1 MPSCRDDGLPVP
13 VGLPGRGDDVGHIRA
28 VQQRGPGEG
37 ELPVAVVD
45 VVHDL
50 VQAVEA
56 VFLLPE
62 QLRLALFRARVE
74 RRHLYLEHAFAAPV
88 FMHDPVA

>member
-1 MPSCRDDGLPVP
+1 MPPGF
-13 VGLPGRGDDVGHIRA
+13 PGRCNDVGHFRA
-28 VQQRGPGEG
+28 VHQRGAGEG
-37 ELPVAVVD
+37 ERPVAVVD

-62 QLRLALFRARVE
+62 QFGLALFRAGVE
-74 RRHLYLEHAFAAPV
+74 RRHLYLEHTFAAPG

>member
-1 MPSCRDDGLPVP
+1 MTLGISERCSSAARV
-13 VGLPGRGDDVGHIRA
+13 R
-28 VQQRGPGEG
+28 G

-56 VFLLPE
+56 VFLFSE
-62 QLRLALFRARVE
+62 QLRLAFLRARI
-74 RRHLYLEHAFAAPV
+74 
-88 FMHDPVA
+88 